1 MTRTATPSPRSA
13 REYTPRGLYTA
24 ARAGALPR
32 LMLARPE
39 TWTLLLSTFLLITIG
54 VGAISLTGGTDVE
67 GLSSLAKKQV
77 FLTGVGV
84 AAGACLIV
92 PHYRTL
98 GALAWLAAAGALGL
112 LVFLL
117 IPFVPSSIV
126 RPINGAR
133 AWINLGSFGLQPAEF
148 TKIAFVLLLARYL
161 RYRKTYRR
169 FTGLIAPA
177 IITFVPFALISLQP
191 DLGTALLFLPAL
203 VAMLLAAGAKLK
215 HFVIVG
221 VIGLAMAP
229 LSYPF
234 LLPHQKQ
241 RIEALVH
248 AYQGDTSTA
257 DTIQFQTRK
266 AMELMGAGGVAGVP
280 EQKSRAL
287 IRYNALPEAHNDMIF
302 AVIVNRSGLVG
313 AGVVL
318 ALYAVWLA
326 SALAIAAR
334 CRDPF
339 GRIVAVGI
347 ASFVPVQAFVN
358 TGVCTGILP
367 VVGVTLPFLSYGGS
381 SVIALLMGVGIL
393 VNISIRPPR
402 QMQRA
407 SFEFDD
413 DDEI

>member
-1 MTRTATPSPRSA
+1 MSRLATPGASA
-13 REYTPRGLYTA
+13 YTPRRLYTA

-39 TWTLLLSTFLLITIG
+39 TWTLLLSTFLLLG
-54 VGAISLTGGTDVE
+54 VGVAAISLTGGTDVQ

-77 FLTGVGV
+77 FLTSLGIV
-84 AAGACLIV
+84 AGACLVV

-98 GALAWLAAAGALGL
+98 GSLAWLAAGCALAL

-148 TKIAFVLLLARYL
+148 TKLAFVLLLARYL

-169 FTGLIAPA
+169 FTGLIPPA

-191 DLGTALLFLPAL
+191 DLGTALLFIPAL
-203 VAMLLAAGAKLK
+203 VAMLVAAGAKLK
-215 HFVIVG
+215 HFLIVG
-221 VIGLAMAP
+221 VIGVALAP

-248 AYQGDTSTA
+248 SYQGDTSTA

-302 AVIVNRSGLVG
+302 SVIVNRFGLLG
-313 AGVVL
+313 ATAVL
-318 ALYAVWLA
+318 ALYGVWIA

-358 TGVCTGILP
+358 TGVCTGLLP

-381 SVIALLMGVGIL
+381 SVIALLMGVGLL

-413 DDEI
+413 HDEI